1 MKTQEQR
8 QAEAFTRVKSKH
20 VITYAHL
27 AMRDLETTAYAS
39 KCGKPFEG
47 RRVFV
52 VGAGPSLQKNIGELR
67 GLGGAIFAVNASAKP
82 LAEAG
87 IVPDVLVARE
97 SLDLSDQIQ
106 ACPAPI
112 VALDISSHPAT
123 WKAAGD
129 RRVAFIPG
137 YPRHMPLCQMLGE
150 RPVFGGTA
158 AATSAVALA
167 LMWGA
172 HSVVLLGFD
181 LSIPP
186 DGQVYHP
193 SAPRGDLKASVGKQ
207 AIEFEGNVED
217 DARCERSGQ
226 APPPK
231 RIGYTKCQALDFSQ
245 ELYSQ
250 PTWDEQREWLETTAR
265 RYGSDVELLNATHFG
280 AGIRGWRNARLSELT
295 GVAEPFEQGGFRFR
309 PKGIDPERAAQ
320 VRSVLS
326 QQAAVLE
333 TAAREMLASGG
344 PSFKTLAAI
353 PNLYL
358 GAPFTAPLAAHRIID
373 APQGPPL
380 VRNRAIYESFRDVA
394 ASAQELL
401 DLSA

>member
-39 KCGKPFEG
+39 KCGKPLDG
-47 RRVFV
+47 RRVYV
-52 VGAGPSLQKNIGELR
+52 VGAGPSLAKNIDLLKGVS
-67 GLGGAIFAVNASAKP
+67 GPIMCVNASAKP

-87 IVPDVLVARE
+87 IIPDVLVARE
-97 SLDLSDQIQ
+97 SLDLSDQIE
-106 ACPAPI
+106 ACPAHT

-172 HSVVLLGFD
+172 RSVVLVGFD

-193 SAPRGDLKASVGKQ
+193 SAPRGDLTASFSKE
-207 AIEFEGNVED
+207 AINFEGNVED
-217 DARCERSGQ
+217 DARCHRSGQ
-226 APPPK
+226 EPPPK
-231 RIGYTKCQALDFSQ
+231 TVGYTKCLALDFSQ

-250 PTWDEQREWLETTAR
+250 PVWNEQREWLETTAK
-265 RYGSDVELLNATHFG
+265 RYVGSVEFVNATHFG
-280 AGIRGWRNARLSELT
+280 AGIVGWRNIPLGELT
-295 GVAEPFEQGGFRFR
+295 EGERKEPKAFHK
-309 PKGIDPERAAQ
+309 PKGIDPEKAAQ
-320 VRSVLS
+320 VRGVLC

-333 TAAREMLASGG
+333 TAAREMLSSRG
-344 PSFKTLAAI
+344 PSMKTLAAI
-353 PNLYL
+353 PSLHL

-373 APQGPPL
+373 APPGPPL
-380 VRNRAIYESFRDVA
+380 ARSRHVYEAFRDVA
-394 ASAQELL
+394 AAAQELL
-401 DLSA
+401 AGTA